1 MAGFAKLKE
10 YAQSAAQKVGS
21 EVSAFATKAK
31 QAIDD
36 FTTPEAVGKA
46 RRSAGALP
54 KDGKPAEA
62 KRATAEYSQ
71 PPETKDWRVRLSMP
85 RSIVYDSSPLL
96 APLKVTNGLVF
107 PFTPTVILQGGA
119 NYTSMDPVH
128 SNFQFKNYIQSE
140 VANIVLTG
148 DFILQ
153 TQDDA
158 RYWVGVIHYLRSITK
173 MAYGNSPDRGSP
185 PPVINL
191 NGYGDYVFKNVPVV
205 VTNWVTDLPNDVDYI
220 STGLEVESEG
230 NSSAISWAPVKSTIS
245 ITVQPIY
252 SRRQAESFSLTDFVS
267 GGYVKNGK
275 GFI

>member
-21 EVSAFATKAK
+21 EVSAYATKAK

-119 NYTSMDPVH
+119 SYTSMDPVH

-220 STGLEVESEG
+220 STGLEIESEG
-230 NSSAISWAPVKSTIS
+230 NSSAITWAPVKSTIS

-252 SRRQAESFSLTDFVS
+252 SRRQAEQFSLSDFVS